1 MNYDGI
7 ERYSV
12 SVRVFIL
19 VCYFFYSQKVW
30 HKPEVRLI
38 YGYSVA
44 VFNLIAVFFFSL
56 SSIRGNLNFTDAF
69 AFGFLHTMVA
79 VVMLTLVHLSKKIE
93 DKPS

>member
-1 MNYDGI
+1 MMGLNDIQYLY
-7 ERYSV
+7 EFLFWFV
-12 SVRVFIL
+12 TFFIL
-19 VCYFFYSQKVW
+19 KKVW

-38 YGYSVA
+38 YGYSV
-44 VFNLIAVFFFSL
+44 AVFFFSL

>member
-1 MNYDGI
+1 MNDDGI

-19 VCYFFYSQKVW
+19 VCYFFYSKKVW

-44 VFNLIAVFFFSL
+44 VFNLLAVFFFSL
-56 SSIRGNLNFTDAF
+56 SSIKGNLNILDAF
-69 AFGFLHTMVA
+69 AFGFLHAMVA
-79 VVMLTLVHLSKKIE
+79 IVMITLVHLSKKIE
-93 DKPS
+93 NKS